1 MKKINALLKNDTFAF
16 TLVVVFCML
25 AICLG
30 CILQTI
36 FADVTITIHHVA
48 LLFFPAFMVVEFSYL
63 LIITAKEVLK
73 DLK

>member
-25 AICLG
+25 AICFG

-36 FADVTITIHHVA
+36 FAGVTITIHHVV
-48 LLFFPAFMVVEFSYL
+48 LFFPAFMVVEFSYI
-63 LIITAKEVLK
+63 LIITAKEVLN